1 MPPRLN
7 KRQLRELEE
16 LQALESTPVQEAEE
30 ESADEPHTEP
40 IIPPKKAVGGFA
52 AVSTAYVDEFG
63 SRIDW
68 IESSCL

>member
-52 AVSTAYVDEFG
+52 AVRTPLLDEFELH
-63 SRIDW
+63 IDL